1 MNAAYGS
8 PGTKAKHGIEQFFT
22 AGEYMIA
29 IGVRLEGAS
38 FQYEY

>member
-8 PGTKAKHGIEQFFT
+8 PGTMEKDGIEHFFT

-29 IGVRLEGAS
+29 IGVRMEGAS